1 MKGISEYLMEQ
12 LQVSEAEETIKN
24 KEDFKEYAEK
34 KFKEV
39 YGDKLDEDEMKKV
52 IDGIISEQ
60 GDDSD
65 WGKAVGKLN
74 KSFGK

>member
-39 YGDKLDEDEMKKV
+39 YGDKLDEDEMNKV

>member
-12 LQVSEAEETIKN
+12 LQVSEAEETIKS

>member
-1 MKGISEYLMEQ
+1 MKGISEYLIEQ
-12 LQVSEAEETIKN
+12 LEVNEANESIKS

-39 YGDKLDEDEMKKV
+39 YGDKLDEDEMNKV

-60 GDDSD
+60 GDDPD

>member
-1 MKGISEYLMEQ
+1 MKGISEYLIEQ
-12 LQVSEAEETIKN
+12 LEVNEANESIKN

-39 YGDKLDEDEMKKV
+39 YGDKLDEDEMNKV

-60 GDDSD
+60 GDDPD

>member
-12 LQVSEAEETIKN
+12 LQVSEAEETIKS

-60 GDDSD
+60 GDDED

>member
-12 LQVSEAEETIKN
+12 LQVSEAEETIKS

-39 YGDKLDEDEMKKV
+39 YGDKLDEDEMNKV